1 MSTKTRNKRKKT
13 TPVVIDLTSDDESI
27 KTPPRPSKKVKQ
39 EKKKAPKKPPPPP
52 SKPKATPKPK
62 VPPSYPRPP
71 PLDFKIPKK
80 QASIPDRG
88 DPIDSSSEESS
99 VFIASRAQIDSWFQ
113 NKKPKEVIDYK
124 GTIVVPQDIWIQV
137 KAVQVNLQSHLLEV
151 IRGALTCEALG
162 DIFGKSV
169 KAVRSSGNDFPNSLI
184 RRHSE
189 YNLDLK
195 GKFVALPQETFQRA
209 RLELWFYYYLGR
221 NQKVSYKEVREVI
234 ARTDIKEIQEKE

>member
-13 TPVVIDLTSDDESI
+13 TPVVIDLTSVDESI

-99 VFIASRAQIDSWFQ
+99 VITASKAQIDSWL
-113 NKKPKEVIDYK
+113 KRKPKEVIDYK

-151 IRGALTCEALG
+151 IRGALTSVTLG
-162 DIFGKSV
+162 EIFSRSV
-169 KAVRSSGNDFPNSLI
+169 QAVRNSGNDFPNCLI
-184 RRHSE
+184 RRKSE

-221 NQKVSYKEVREVI
+221 KQKVSYKEVREVI
-234 ARTDIKEIQEKE
+234 ARTDIEKVQEKE